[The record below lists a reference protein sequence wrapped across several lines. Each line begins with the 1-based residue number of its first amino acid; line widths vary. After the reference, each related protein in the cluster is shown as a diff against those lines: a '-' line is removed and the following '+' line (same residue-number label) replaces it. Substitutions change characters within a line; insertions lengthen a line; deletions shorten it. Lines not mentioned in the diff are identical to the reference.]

1 MAPVWSCCLL
11 ARASAKNGERAVVET
26 KCKPATPTPPNTHTT
41 NDLSLHREAYQKQA
55 DIIPAKILHQL
66 CLPQVTGSRVSGESE
81 REGEMGRREERE
93 N

>member
-1 MAPVWSCCLL
+1 MVMLPAGKGFCKEWREGCGRNKVQAP
-11 ARASAKNGERAVVET
+11 
-26 KCKPATPTPPNTHTT
+26 TPTPLNTHTT